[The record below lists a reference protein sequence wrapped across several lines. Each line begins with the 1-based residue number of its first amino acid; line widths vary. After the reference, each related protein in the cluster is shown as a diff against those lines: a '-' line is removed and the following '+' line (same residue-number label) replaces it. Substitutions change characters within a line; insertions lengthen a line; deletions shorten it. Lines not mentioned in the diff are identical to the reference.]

1 MHPVTVILW
10 GSSYKPILNAKG
22 IFLSLS
28 KAFFHHMLSFFLI
41 PVLYFSGP
49 TFNRSP
55 AKKAVDAIG
64 SKPIPSF
71 CSKMVWV
78 PTITF
83 FNLTNYQQLYCVWAT
98 RVTRQIKNIGTE
110 GRRNCSN
117 WATFILEE
125 NQSNQNS
132 CKDRLWQP
140 QGADLTTRWKHDTAF
155 VWNLAT
161 AVKQNTNQ
169 NSI

>member
-1 MHPVTVILW
+1 MHSNSHSLGVILQTHFKCY
-10 GSSYKPILNAKG
+10 GNIFYHYQRPFSY
-22 IFLSLS
+22 
-28 KAFFHHMLSFFLI
+28 HMFSFFLI
-41 PVLYFSGP
+41 PIPYFSGP

-83 FNLTNYQQLYCVWAT
+83 FNLTNHQQLYCVWVT
-98 RVTRQIKNIGTE
+98 RVTRQIKDIGTE

-125 NQSNQNS
+125 NQFNQNS

-140 QGADLTTRWKHDTAF
+140 QGACSFNHKLKTWQSFSMKSGDCGETKH
-155 VWNLAT
+155 
-161 AVKQNTNQ
+161 
-169 NSI
+169 